1 VKEGASSR
9 VLKHMTQHTI
19 QPRAI
24 SKDLHR
30 YAGQWVALSPDY
42 SRIVAHGTRLKEVV
56 AAIPAK
62 ERTQVV
68 FHKVLPKDADY
79 APVTL

>member
-1 VKEGASSR
+1 
-9 VLKHMTQHTI
+9 MMQHTI
-19 QPRAI
+19 KNLSI

-42 SRIVAHGTRLKEVV
+42 RHIVAHGTRLKEVV
-56 AAIPAK
+56 ASIPAAD
-62 ERTQVV
+62 RARVV
-68 FHKVLPKDADY
+68 YHKVLPADADY